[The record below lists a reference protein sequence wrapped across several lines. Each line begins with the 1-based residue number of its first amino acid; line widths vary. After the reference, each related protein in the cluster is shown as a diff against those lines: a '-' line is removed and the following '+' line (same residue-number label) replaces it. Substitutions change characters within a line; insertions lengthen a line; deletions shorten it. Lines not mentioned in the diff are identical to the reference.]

1 MEAGVHAA
9 FPLPNQ
15 TFLPSSPPCWTCL
28 SPGPADLANIS
39 SPGWRNPRLARL
51 DSAFKPTLIW
61 APVVLTG
68 LQMEAQC
75 AWCLDH
81 GEETKT
87 LSVIHQF
94 LPIHRVLGLGNQI
107 DENEVPV
114 LRKLPV
120 HQGSRKEGWDR
131 EVIIEA
137 RGQWTGDVFGK
148 TPQGFAFAS
157 PLLTIDHFTDS
168 SYFPSSNPEVPLTQS
183 AVPQMYNQIYKTGQS
198 NVYEPLQIRPSPY
211 VFIHSRNIYRV
222 PGTVLSP
229 GGHRKEARQMELL
242 PSRSLTSHQASRS

>member
-28 SPGPADLANIS
+28 SPGPAELANIS

-61 APVVLTG
+61 APVVLMG

-157 PLLTIDHFTDS
+157 PLLTITSQTLHTFLAAIQR
-168 SYFPSSNPEVPLTQS
+168 F
-183 AVPQMYNQIYKTGQS
+183 
-198 NVYEPLQIRPSPY
+198 
-211 VFIHSRNIYRV
+211 HS
-222 PGTVLSP
+222 
-229 GGHRKEARQMELL
+229 
-242 PSRSLTSHQASRS
+242 PSRLFHRCTIRFTRQDRAMYMSRYRSAPPHMYLFIQEIYIGCLALF